1 MLDGEFRMSQSLS
14 KILLPLLL
22 ALPLAAATW
31 TEDFSSNPAATG
43 WQIFGDTSQ
52 FTWDATHQNLAVT
65 WDSSRSNTYFW
76 RPFGTILAKQDDF
89 SFAFDLRLTDL
100 ATGLTPGKTN
110 AFEFTIGL
118 LNFNNATN
126 TSLWRGTGVNSAHGA
141 RNTCEFDYFPD
152 AGFGDTISP
161 TLIASNNQFSTAFAF
176 PLTIDPGALFHITMS
191 YTAANRT
198 LTTTMTRNGA
208 AFGPIPDVIF
218 SASRDFR
225 FDRFAVISWSDAGT
239 TDSLLAHGTVDNITL
254 TTPPP
259 AVQNFSIARTNS
271 LSQAQLAS
279 RTNFFYTLERTADFQ
294 TWANSSPTVS
304 GTGTTL
310 LLQDTNAPAAK
321 YFYRVR
327 AERP

>member
-1 MLDGEFRMSQSLS
+1 MLRSLQL
-14 KILLPLLL
+14 ILLALLL
-22 ALPLAAATW
+22 AAPLAAATW
-31 TEDFSSNPAATG
+31 TEDFSSNPAANG
-43 WQIFGDTSQ
+43 WQIFGDTNL
-52 FTWDATHQNLAVT
+52 FTWNPTNQNIAVT
-65 WDSSRSNTYFW
+65 WDSSRSNSYFW

-100 ATGLTPGKTN
+100 ATGVTPGKTN

-126 TSLWRGTGVNSAHGA
+126 SNLWRGTGVNSAHGA

-161 TLIASNNQFSTAFAF
+161 TLIASNNQFSTQFAY
-176 PLTIDPGALFHITMS
+176 PLALDPGALFHIAMS

-218 SASRDFR
+218 SATRDFR

-239 TDSLLAHGTVDNITL
+239 TDSLLAHGVVDNIIITP
-254 TTPPP
+254 PPP
-259 AVQNFSIARTNS
+259 AVQNLSIARTNN
-271 LSQAQLAS
+271 LWQAQLTS
-279 RTNFFYTLERTADFQ
+279 RTNFFYTLERTADLQ
-294 TWANSSPTVS
+294 TWANIPPTVS
-304 GTGTTL
+304 GTVTTL
-310 LLQDTNAPAAK
+310 LLQDTNAPSAK

>member
-1 MLDGEFRMSQSLS
+1 MRRSLQQ
-14 KILLPLLL
+14 ILLALLL
-22 ALPLAAATW
+22 ASPLAAATW
-31 TEDFSSNPAATG
+31 TEDFSSNPAANG
-43 WQIFGDTSQ
+43 WQVFGDTNL
-52 FTWDATHQNLAVT
+52 FTWNPTNQNIAVT
-65 WDSSRSNTYFW
+65 WDSSRSNSYFW

-100 ATGLTPGKTN
+100 VTGVTPGKTN

-126 TSLWRGTGVNSAHGA
+126 SNLWRGTGVNSAHGA

-176 PLTIDPGALFHITMS
+176 PLALDLGALFHIAMS

-208 AFGPIPDVIF
+208 SFGPIPDVIF

-239 TDSLLAHGTVDNITL
+239 TDSLLAHGVVDNIIITV
-254 TTPPP
+254 PPP
-259 AVQNFSIARTNS
+259 AVQNFSIARTNN
-271 LSQAQLAS
+271 LWQTQLTS
-279 RTNFFYTLERTADFQ
+279 RTNFFYTLERTADLQ
-294 TWANSSPTVS
+294 TWASISPTVS

-310 LLQDTNAPAAK
+310 LLQDTNAPSAK

>member
-14 KILLPLLL
+14 KIFLPLLL

-43 WQIFGDTSQ
+43 WQIFGDTNL

-176 PLTIDPGALFHITMS
+176 PLTLDPGALFHIAMS

-239 TDSLLAHGTVDNITL
+239 ADSLLAHGTVDNITL

-271 LSQAQLAS
+271 LSQAQLTS

>member
-1 MLDGEFRMSQSLS
+1 MSRSLS
-14 KILLPLLL
+14 QIFLALLL
-22 ALPLAAATW
+22 AAPLAAATW
-31 TEDFSSNPAATG
+31 TEDFSSNPVANG
-43 WQIFGDTSQ
+43 WQIFGDTNL
-52 FTWDATHQNLAVT
+52 FTWNPTHQNLAVT
-65 WDSSRSNTYFW
+65 WDSSRSNSYFW

-100 ATGLTPGKTN
+100 ATGVTPGKTN

-126 TSLWRGTGVNSAHGA
+126 SNLWRGTGVNSAHGA

-161 TLIASNNQFSTAFAF
+161 TLIASNNQFSTQFAF
-176 PLTIDPGALFHITMS
+176 PLALDPGALFHIAMS

-218 SASRDFR
+218 SATRDFR

-239 TDSLLAHGTVDNITL
+239 TDSLLAHGVVDNIII

-259 AVQNFSIARTNS
+259 AVQNLSIARTNN
-271 LSQAQLAS
+271 LWQAQLTS
-279 RTNFFYTLERTADFQ
+279 RTNFFYTLERTADLQ
-294 TWANSSPTVS
+294 TWANISPTVS

-310 LLQDTNAPAAK
+310 LLQDTNAPSAK